1 MNPGED
7 WCVFEC
13 STVEVKLHR
22 IGDYRVVTVSTER
35 VGMSLQLKRP
45 SNLIIDESMRGFPL
59 LNLASPADWDVM
71 EA

>member
-1 MNPGED
+1 MNLGED

-35 VGMSLQLKRP
+35 VGMLPQLKWS
-45 SNLIIDESMRGFPL
+45 SNLVVNELIWGLPF
-59 LNLASPADWDVM
+59 LNLASPTDWDVM

>member
-35 VGMSLQLKRP
+35 VGMSPQLKQP
-45 SNLIIDESMRGFPL
+45 SNLMIDESMWGFPL
-59 LNLASPADWDVM
+59 LNLALPADWDVM

>member
-45 SNLIIDESMRGFPL
+45 SNLILDESMRGFPL

>member
-22 IGDYRVVTVSTER
+22 ISDYRVVTVSTER
-35 VGMSLQLKRP
+35 VGMSPQLK
-45 SNLIIDESMRGFPL
+45 LIIDESMRGFPL